1 MKLRV
6 RYNAVRLRLSQSE
19 VARLRDS
26 GIVEERIEFGPGQR
40 LGYRITADPDAS
52 VIAAECRNGNIEV
65 CVPKAMVA
73 TWADSS
79 QVGMQMDQ
87 RVGDGQSLRLLIEK
101 DFKCLDPADSEENVD
116 TFPNPLEGGVC

>member
-6 RYNAVRLRLSQSE
+6 RYNSVRLRLSQSE
-19 VARLRDS
+19 VARLRDA
-26 GIVEERIEFGPGQR
+26 GTVEERIEFGPGQR
-40 LGYRITADPDAS
+40 LAYRITSDSDAF
-52 VIAAECRNGNIEV
+52 VIAAECRSGNIEV
-65 CVPKAMVA
+65 SVPKAMVA

-87 RVGDGQSLRLLIEK
+87 RVDDGLSLRLLIEK
-101 DFKCLDPADSEENVD
+101 DFKCLDPADPEENAD